1 MPERRK
7 HSKDKKDSRPIV
19 MDDFIYNDPD
29 ESVPVNSASSDTP
42 EEALRKLQDDRV
54 TEASGHESSPESI
67 ESAAENYL
75 GRKDASAQPWVSSSG
90 IILDGKKRQPVD
102 TMGRRPRKE
111 HRGLRALALTVVTIV
126 LILFI
131 AAYIFHRIDSNI
143 PFLDKPE
150 ILISRVVSPVQSF
163 FSRVTDTTVGFIR
176 SWRMRDDLEERYMAE
191 VARNEQ
197 LTYKKMLADEL
208 KGELGR
214 YTVLSDEVRNIE
226 NLNSISCKITGR
238 SDTNY
243 FSTFTIDKGAADG
256 ILRWMPVTFEN
267 SLVGYID
274 SVDEYRS
281 VVRTI
286 VDSNVSI
293 GVVIQS
299 NSRDQGTLK
308 GTIGIDGSPMCRVYL
323 VEKSELPRPGDQ
335 VVTSGVGMDF
345 LDGIPIGEITESTR
359 GSKDN
364 RDYIVVKPNVD
375 FSTLDHVVVLRYK
388 TAGLEDSTF
397 SRTDEDVPADHE
409 PAADDSF
416 TDDEQTDE
424 YDLSD
429 GFYSDDLEMM
439 DYNDYSEDIGFSE
452 GDGSSGEWED
462 TGDVTVVDVTE
473 ESENS
478 GSAGA
483 EGGDTDAVSE
493 EAW

>member
-1 MPERRK
+1 
-7 HSKDKKDSRPIV
+7 
-19 MDDFIYNDPD
+19 
-29 ESVPVNSASSDTP
+29 
-42 EEALRKLQDDRV
+42 
-54 TEASGHESSPESI
+54 
-67 ESAAENYL
+67 
-75 GRKDASAQPWVSSSG
+75 
-90 IILDGKKRQPVD
+90 
-102 TMGRRPRKE
+102 
-111 HRGLRALALTVVTIV
+111 
-126 LILFI
+126 
-131 AAYIFHRIDSNI
+131 
-143 PFLDKPE
+143 
-150 ILISRVVSPVQSF
+150 
-163 FSRVTDTTVGFIR
+163 
-176 SWRMRDDLEERYMAE
+176 
-191 VARNEQ
+191 
-197 LTYKKMLADEL
+197 MLADEL

-226 NLNSISCKITGR
+226 NLNPLSCKIIGR

-243 FSTFTIDKGAADG
+243 FSTFTIDKGSADG
-256 ILRWMPVTFEN
+256 ILREMPVTFEN

-274 SVDEYRS
+274 TVDEYRS

-286 VDSNVSI
+286 IDSNVSI

-299 NSRDQGTLK
+299 NSRDQGTLN
-308 GTIGIDGSPMCRVYL
+308 GTIGIDGSSMCRVYL

-345 LDGIPIGEITESTR
+345 LDGIPIGVITESTR

-397 SRTDEDVPADHE
+397 SRTDEDVPADNE

-439 DYNDYSEDIGFSE
+439 DYNEYSEDIVFSD

-462 TGDVTVVDVTE
+462 TGDVTIVDVTE